1 MARHLPMTSQLRG
14 LLDDASL
21 FPPASLAMPA
31 AVAAHQRH
39 LLAWYCSLCG
49 PFVCAETRLADLR
62 TALTAANHAAI
73 DLSLVV
79 TGGADAVPA
88 ALDAVASDP
97 RLRLR
102 GVEVPVA
109 RDGDRAEAVAAVVKA
124 LDGAPLAA
132 AAGYVEI
139 PLRAV
144 ADHETAARL
153 LAMVD
158 SHGYRPKLRTGG
170 VTADAFPDEATLA
183 SCLTAVIDRRTPFKC
198 TAGLHHAVRHTAA
211 DTGFEHHGFLN
222 VLLAVAAASHGASTE
237 EVCDLLAERDA
248 AAVAARIAGLD
259 DEAVAD
265 SRYLFVSFGTCSID
279 EPVADLVALGLLT
292 RS

>member
-1 MARHLPMTSQLRG
+1 MTSQLPMTSQLLRG

-39 LLAWYCSLCG
+39 LLAWYSSLCG
-49 PFVCAETRLADLR
+49 PFVCADTRLAELR
-62 TALTAANHAAI
+62 TALTAGNHAAI

-79 TGGADAVPA
+79 TGGADAVP
-88 ALDAVASDP
+88 
-97 RLRLR
+97 
-102 GVEVPVA
+102 
-109 RDGDRAEAVAAVVKA
+109 AVVKA

-139 PLRAV
+139 PLRAI
-144 ADHETAARL
+144 ADPATSGQL

-170 VTADAFPDEATLA
+170 VTAESFPDEATLA

-222 VLLAVAAASHGASTE
+222 VLIAVAASSHGASTE
-237 EVCDLLAERDA
+237 EVHDLLAERDA
-248 AAVAARIAGLD
+248 ATVAARIAGLD
-259 DEAVAD
+259 DEAIAD
-265 SRYLFVSFGTCSID
+265 SRYLFISFGTCSTD
-279 EPVADLVALGLLT
+279 EPVADLVALGLLN